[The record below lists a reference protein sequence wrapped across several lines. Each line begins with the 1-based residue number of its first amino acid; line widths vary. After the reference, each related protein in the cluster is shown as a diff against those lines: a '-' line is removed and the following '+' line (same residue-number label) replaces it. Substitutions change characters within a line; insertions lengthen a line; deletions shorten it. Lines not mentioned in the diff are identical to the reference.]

1 MTERTDTVRVWDPLV
16 RLFHWALVAAFAAA
30 WATGEEAM
38 GLHQILGYGIVGLVG
53 ARLVWGAV
61 GPRHAR
67 FETFV
72 RAPGAVVAYLGDLV
86 QGRARRYL
94 GHNPAGAAMIVALLV
109 GLLTVAG
116 TGWAMTLPG
125 LGGEAVEEVHEVAA
139 SLMLVLVAGHVLGVV
154 ASSLA
159 HRENL
164 VRAMITG
171 RKRRGEAV
179 DAG

>member
-38 GLHQILGYGIVGLVG
+38 GLHQILGYAIVALVG
-53 ARLVWGAV
+53 IRLVWGAV

-72 RAPGAVVAYLGDLV
+72 RTPGALAAYLRELV

-116 TGWAMTLPG
+116 TGWATTVPG
-125 LGGEAVEEVHEVAA
+125 LGGDAVEEAHEVAA

-164 VRAMITG
+164 LRAMITG

-179 DAG
+179 DAT